1 MTMCTTINT
10 RVAIEASAK
19 GANGWFAADHAYV
32 GYDHPFH
39 IDLEHAVSLDLV
51 DERGGPGARLAV
63 ELSRDA
69 ARALAEQILVTL
81 DEADR
86 YEARDGARGEA
97 RAEQ

>member
-1 MTMCTTINT
+1 MCTTINA
-10 RVAIEASAK
+10 RVPMRASAK
-19 GANGWFAADHAYV
+19 GANGWFAVDQAYV

-51 DERGGPGARLAV
+51 DETGGPAARVAV

-69 ARALAEQILVTL
+69 ARALAEQILATL

-86 YEARDGARGEA
+86 YEA
-97 RAEQ
+97 